1 MYVEAIEWQE
11 LCSKLPARNKWLYD
25 TFPKYAS
32 KPGRGINVTRY
43 YMGDP
48 DHPPSFHDRG
58 TCDVDMGPHTFSNTQ
73 FFEVYRQGQGPPPSS
88 SSSANVLSRPAAAGD
103 NFTIA
108 PLINFDLSRI
118 TDLSEVELPTDPH
131 ERREY
136 LRRVHNAI
144 AYDAKNAAAVQAL
157 VAKQGKT
164 VGDVLAMLK
173 GMMDLPQMPFDL
185 AICFEETPPDRCVI
199 PHGPALFEKLPNNDA
214 KLTLILPFDQMIKA
228 PPRPIDPGDSPSQV
242 KRRVVSL
249 TIRNVTPA
257 IADTLKRWIGGEE
270 RMDAFRDEINNLV
283 GSTRLSTAAETYG
296 RLRK

>member
-1 MYVEAIEWQE
+1 
-11 LCSKLPARNKWLYD
+11 
-25 TFPKYAS
+25 
-32 KPGRGINVTRY
+32 
-43 YMGDP
+43 MGDP